1 MSCDG
6 SCELSPQSLH
16 DLLIVR
22 NPVPQSGNVLMNHSR
37 IQRRARSTYFLTLTS
52 ILRGT
57 ETAKDRPLALLC
69 VVEERARCMTLIS
82 LANRSTF
89 ARVGSPYPLVQLK
102 MEAVGENLARRFGL
116 QSEQMTANRL
126 LHHRGGAVTSF
137 PKRRSHQPWS
147 RWQALASLVFTHLHG
162 DLYFVMQI
170 SMSSHRSL

>member
-1 MSCDG
+1 
-6 SCELSPQSLH
+6 
-16 DLLIVR
+16 
-22 NPVPQSGNVLMNHSR
+22 MNHSR
-37 IQRRARSTYFLTLTS
+37 MQRRARSTYFLTLTS

-57 ETAKDRPLALLC
+57 KTAEDRPLALLC

-126 LHHRGGAVTSF
+126 LHHRSTEDSCHIVPEMAQSPTLVKMASASF
-137 PKRRSHQPWS
+137 PSVYSPARRPILCDADFHVESPV
-147 RWQALASLVFTHLHG
+147 SLMSVVCRPRATFTS
-162 DLYFVMQI
+162 V
-170 SMSSHRSL
+170 